1 MTLLLAVLL
10 GANLP
15 LCAQEEQEAIEDTV
29 DVASSHRLLIINSYN
44 EQAAWPQHVMSEVI
58 KHVSMN
64 NDIFVSISNMHDT
77 GMANDSVY
85 NLVADN
91 IFKRYHKNHPRYVV
105 LIGNLAF
112 TLRDRIKEH
121 WGDIPMIVLSGE
133 DTVAPTPYYYTAFY
147 NDLDADELTPIKDLR
162 PDYNFTFIHSPAYV
176 EETLDLMVRMMPQ
189 MKTLL
194 FASDQQY
201 LNQAADRTIRT
212 YLEQNHPDIQY
223 RHLTASEK
231 NELTLRADLLK
242 NDSTTGILF
251 STWSYERTSTYGTPI
266 TSGGDFR
273 LRLVTYSHRPVFALR
288 GEYVNNYNFD
298 GAYVYDAEEAD
309 DDLRDALTQI
319 IHGTPAR
326 DIPFYYVRHAY
337 PLINYKQAVNDGLKL
352 SECPRITEYI
362 NRPPTFWQ
370 TYQWH
375 ILAAI
380 ALLLG
385 VFAAITIYIISQRRR
400 IAALHRYDYILRN
413 MPVVYTQGRV
423 ESDHK
428 GHVTGIHFHDGNL
441 TFEKNFS
448 TRQEDTSKPYFQ
460 IDGLPEMV
468 ETLMKQNGR
477 ESLSF
482 TQHFAGVQKT
492 YSFLV
497 CQTYEPNLIDVFA
510 VDVTGQV
517 KAEAELRDV
526 NKTLEMT
533 LSAARIIPWHW
544 DLESGIITCEAPR
557 ILFHRMERLRRKPIR
572 NLNTPKNYTIAQK
585 DYFERVHPDDRPN
598 VKFFYESLRDG
609 NMTHC
614 KTEFRVVNHIEG
626 RRCVDWIEVNAITEQ
641 VGDDQK
647 PKALM
652 GSLLIITTRKQQEQ
666 ALIMAREKAR
676 ESDRLK
682 SAFLANM
689 SHEIRTPLNAIVGF
703 SNLLGNTD
711 DADEKKQFVSIIE
724 NNNQLLLQL
733 ISDILDLS
741 KIEANTLEFSY
752 HRTDINEL
760 VNNMKKVVSQRV
772 RPDVVL
778 NVVEGMRRCIVNGDQ
793 NRLSQILI
801 NLLTNACKFTSKG
814 SITLGYELRG
824 QELYFYVR
832 DTGIGIAPDKIDQIF
847 TRFVKLNHFAQGSG
861 LGLAI
866 TQSLVEKMGGH
877 VGAQSD
883 GEGKG
888 STFWFTIPYLPMP
901 EEEAN
906 QQQAIQQAK
915 QVISHQMFTILI
927 AEDNESNFLLFKSI
941 LGKEYQLIH
950 AWDGREA
957 VEYYKKYQPN
967 LILMDINMPN
977 MNGYE
982 ATREIRKL
990 SATVP
995 IIAVTA
1001 YAYSSEKEQILNS
1014 GFNSYIA
1021 KPLNASELNGQIL
1034 NMINKS
1040 FILM

>member
-1 MTLLLAVLL
+1 MTSL
-10 GANLP
+10 
-15 LCAQEEQEAIEDTV
+15 Q
-29 DVASSHRLLIINSYN
+29 S
-44 EQAAWPQHVMSEVI
+44 
-58 KHVSMN
+58 
-64 NDIFVSISNMHDT
+64 
-77 GMANDSVY
+77 
-85 NLVADN
+85 
-91 IFKRYHKNHPRYVV
+91 
-105 LIGNLAF
+105 
-112 TLRDRIKEH
+112 LRK
-121 WGDIPMIVLSGE
+121 
-133 DTVAPTPYYYTAFY
+133 
-147 NDLDADELTPIKDLR
+147 
-162 PDYNFTFIHSPAYV
+162 DYNFTYINAPAYP
-176 EETLDLMVRMMPQ
+176 EETLDLMFRLQPNLH
-189 MKTLL
+189 TLI

-201 LNQAADRTIRT
+201 LNQAADHKIRE
-212 YLEQNHPDIQY
+212 YLHRNHPDVTY
-223 RHLTASEK
+223 KRLVASEE
-231 NELTLRADLLK
+231 NERTLREGLLSE
-242 NDSTTGILF
+242 DRTTGILM
-251 STWSYERTSTYGTPI
+251 STWSYERTSTYGSSV

-273 LRLVTYSHRPVFALR
+273 LRLLTYSKCPVFALR
-288 GEYVNNYNFD
+288 GEYVENYDFD
-298 GAYVYDAEEAD
+298 GAYVYDTAEN
-309 DDLRDALTQI
+309 DARLMDVIDQVLD
-319 IHGTPAR
+319 GVSPR
-326 DIPFYYVRHAY
+326 DIPFQYVTHSY
-337 PLINYKQAVNDGLKL
+337 PVINYPQAMADGLRL
-352 SECPRITEYI
+352 SECPRITQFI
-362 NRPPTFWQ
+362 NRPPTFWD
-370 TYQWH
+370 TYKWH
-375 ILAAI
+375 IIAA
-380 ALLLG
+380 LCLVLG
-385 VFAAITIYIISQRRR
+385 ILTAAVTFMVSQRRR
-400 IAALHRYDYILRN
+400 IRALHRYDYILQN
-413 MPVVYTQGRV
+413 MPVVYVQGEV
-423 ESDHK
+423 QTDAK
-428 GHVTGIHFHDGNL
+428 GLVTGIRYRNGNK
-441 TFEKNFS
+441 TFETNFS
-448 TRQEDTSKPYFQ
+448 LTPAEGEERPVFLLAGIE
-460 IDGLPEMV
+460 EMV
-468 ETLMKQNGR
+468 TRLMKQNGND
-477 ESLSF
+477 SISF
-482 TQHFAGVQKT
+482 TQHFADVKKT
-492 YSFLV
+492 YSFLI
-497 CQTYEPNLIDVFA
+497 CQTYQPNLIDVFA
-510 VDVTGQV
+510 IDVTGQV
-517 KAEAELRDV
+517 KAETELRDV

-544 DLESGIITCEAPR
+544 DLEKEVITCEAPR

-572 NLNTPKNYTIAQK
+572 NANAPKNYTIAQK
-585 DYFERVHPDDRPN
+585 DYFERVHPDDRAN
-598 VKFFYESLRDG
+598 VKFFYENLRDG

-641 VGDDQK
+641 VGDDLK

-711 DADEKKQFVSIIE
+711 DADEKKQFVNIIE

-741 KIEANTLEFSY
+741 KIEANTLEFNY

-760 VNNMKKVVSQRV
+760 INNMKKVVSQRV

-778 NVVEGMRRCIVNGDQ
+778 NVVEGMRRCIVTADQ
-793 NRLSQILI
+793 NRLSQVLI

-824 QELYFYVR
+824 EELYFYVR
-832 DTGIGIAPDKIDQIF
+832 DTGIGISPEKIEKVF

-866 TQSLVEKMGGH
+866 SQSLIEKMGGH
-877 VGAQSD
+877 IGAQSD

-888 STFWFTIPYLPMP
+888 STFWFTIPYQPL
-901 EEEAN
+901 EETEESHEK
-906 QQQAIQQAK
+906 AIEHAK
-915 QVISHQMFTILI
+915 QVVSHQMFTILI
-927 AEDNESNFLLFKSI
+927 AEDNESNYLLFKSI

-950 AWDGREA
+950 AWDGVEA
-957 VEYYKKYQPN
+957 VECYKKFQPN

>member
-1 MTLLLAVLL
+1 
-10 GANLP
+10 
-15 LCAQEEQEAIEDTV
+15 
-29 DVASSHRLLIINSYN
+29 
-44 EQAAWPQHVMSEVI
+44 
-58 KHVSMN
+58 
-64 NDIFVSISNMHDT
+64 
-77 GMANDSVY
+77 
-85 NLVADN
+85 
-91 IFKRYHKNHPRYVV
+91 
-105 LIGNLAF
+105 
-112 TLRDRIKEH
+112 
-121 WGDIPMIVLSGE
+121 
-133 DTVAPTPYYYTAFY
+133 
-147 NDLDADELTPIKDLR
+147 
-162 PDYNFTFIHSPAYV
+162 
-176 EETLDLMVRMMPQ
+176 
-189 MKTLL
+189 
-194 FASDQQY
+194 
-201 LNQAADRTIRT
+201 
-212 YLEQNHPDIQY
+212 
-223 RHLTASEK
+223 
-231 NELTLRADLLK
+231 
-242 NDSTTGILF
+242 
-251 STWSYERTSTYGTPI
+251 
-266 TSGGDFR
+266 
-273 LRLVTYSHRPVFALR
+273 
-288 GEYVNNYNFD
+288 
-298 GAYVYDAEEAD
+298 
-309 DDLRDALTQI
+309 
-319 IHGTPAR
+319 
-326 DIPFYYVRHAY
+326 
-337 PLINYKQAVNDGLKL
+337 
-352 SECPRITEYI
+352 
-362 NRPPTFWQ
+362 
-370 TYQWH
+370 
-375 ILAAI
+375 
-380 ALLLG
+380 
-385 VFAAITIYIISQRRR
+385 
-400 IAALHRYDYILRN
+400 
-413 MPVVYTQGRV
+413 
-423 ESDHK
+423 
-428 GHVTGIHFHDGNL
+428 
-441 TFEKNFS
+441 
-448 TRQEDTSKPYFQ
+448 
-460 IDGLPEMV
+460 
-468 ETLMKQNGR
+468 
-477 ESLSF
+477 
-482 TQHFAGVQKT
+482 
-492 YSFLV
+492 
-497 CQTYEPNLIDVFA
+497 
-510 VDVTGQV
+510 
-517 KAEAELRDV
+517 
-526 NKTLEMT
+526 MT

-544 DLESGIITCEAPR
+544 DLEKEVITCEAPR

-572 NLNTPKNYTIAQK
+572 NANAPKNYTIAQK
-585 DYFERVHPDDRPN
+585 DYFERVHPDDRAN

-641 VGDDQK
+641 VGDDLK

-711 DADEKKQFVSIIE
+711 DADEKKQFVNIIE

-741 KIEANTLEFSY
+741 KIEANTLEFNY

-760 VNNMKKVVSQRV
+760 INNMKKVVSQRV

-778 NVVEGMRRCIVNGDQ
+778 NVVEGMRRCIVTADQ
-793 NRLSQILI
+793 NRLSQVLI

-824 QELYFYVR
+824 EELYFYVR
-832 DTGIGIAPDKIDQIF
+832 DTGIGISPEKIEKVF

-866 TQSLVEKMGGH
+866 SQSLIEKMGGH
-877 VGAQSD
+877 IGAQSD

-888 STFWFTIPYLPMP
+888 STFWFTIPYQPL
-901 EEEAN
+901 EETEESHEK
-906 QQQAIQQAK
+906 AIEHAK
-915 QVISHQMFTILI
+915 QVVSHQMFTILI
-927 AEDNESNFLLFKSI
+927 AEDNESNYLLFKSI

-950 AWDGREA
+950 AWDGVEA
-957 VEYYKKYQPN
+957 VECYKKFQPN

>member
-1 MTLLLAVLL
+1 LALTL
-10 GANLP
+10 GSGT
-15 LCAQEEQEAIEDTV
+15 LCAQEEAVEDTV
-29 DVASSHRLLIINSYN
+29 DIASNQRLLIINSYN
-44 EQAAWPQHVMSEVI
+44 EQAAWPQHVMSEII
-58 KHVSMN
+58 KQASMN
-64 NDIFVSISNMHDT
+64 NNIFVSISNMHDT
-77 GMANDSVY
+77 SMANDSVY
-85 NLVADN
+85 NVVADH
-91 IFKRYHKNHPRYVV
+91 IFQRYHKNHPRYVV
-105 LIGNLAF
+105 CIGNLAF
-112 TLRDRIKEH
+112 TLRDRIREH
-121 WGDIPMIVLSGE
+121 WGDVPILVLSGE
-133 DTVAPTPYYYTAFY
+133 DTVAPQPYYYTAYY
-147 NDLDADELTPIKDLR
+147 NDLDADELTPLQNLQG
-162 PDYNFTFIHSPAYV
+162 DYNFTFIHCPPYV
-176 EETLDLMVRMMPQ
+176 EETVDMMVRMQPK
-189 MKTLL
+189 MKTFL

-201 LNQAADRTIRT
+201 LNQNADRTIRN
-212 YLEQNHPDIQY
+212 YLEQNHPEIKY
-223 RHLTASEK
+223 RHLIASEK
-231 NELTLRADLLK
+231 NELALRADLLK
-242 NDSTTGILF
+242 DDDTTGILF
-251 STWSYERTSTYGTPI
+251 STWSYERISTYGSPI

-273 LRLVTYSHRPVFALR
+273 LRLVTFSHRPVFALR
-288 GEYVNNYNFD
+288 GEYVESYNFD
-298 GAYVYDAEEAD
+298 GAYVYDAAEND
-309 DDLRDALTQI
+309 DALTDALTRI
-319 IHGTPAR
+319 LSGTPAR
-326 DIPFYYVRHAY
+326 DIPFYYVQHAY
-337 PLINYKQAVNDGLKL
+337 PFINYEQALQDGLRL
-352 SECPRITEYI
+352 GECPRVTKFI
-362 NRPPTFWQ
+362 NRPPTFWESYKWQ
-370 TYQWH
+370 V
-375 ILAAI
+375 LAAI

-385 VFAAITIYIISQRRR
+385 LTAAVTIYIISQRRR
-400 IAALHRYDYILRN
+400 INALHRYDYILRN
-413 MPVVYTQGRV
+413 MPVVYTQGHV
-423 ESDHK
+423 LTDHK
-428 GHVTGIHFHDGNL
+428 GCVTDIRFHEGNKI
-441 TFEKNFS
+441 FEANFS
-448 TRQEDTSKPYFQ
+448 TSRDDTSKPYFQ
-460 IDGLPEMV
+460 IDGLRQMV
-468 ETLMKQNGR
+468 ETLMKQNGN
-477 ESLSF
+477 ESISF
-482 TQHFAGVQKT
+482 TQHFADVKKT

-497 CQTYEPNLIDVFA
+497 CQTYEPQLIDVFA
-510 VDVTGQV
+510 IDVTGQV
-517 KAEAELRDV
+517 KAETELREV

-544 DLESGIITCEAPR
+544 DLESGTITCEAPR

-572 NLNTPKNYTIAQK
+572 NMDAPKNYTIGQK
-585 DYFERVHPDDRPN
+585 EYFERVHPDDRAN
-598 VKFFYESLRDG
+598 VMFFYESLRDG

-641 VGDDQK
+641 VGDDLK

-711 DADEKKQFVSIIE
+711 DADEKKQFVNIIE

-760 VNNMKKVVSQRV
+760 VQNMKKVVSQRV

-778 NVVEGMRRCIVNGDQ
+778 NVVEGMKRCIVNGDQ

-801 NLLTNACKFTSKG
+801 NLLTNACKFTSRG

-832 DTGIGIAPDKIDQIF
+832 DTGIGIAPDKLDKIF

-866 TQSLVEKMGGH
+866 TQSLVEKMGGQ
-877 VGAQSD
+877 VGATSD

-888 STFWFTIPYLPMP
+888 STFWFTIPYLPM
-901 EEEAN
+901 EEAEEQN
-906 QQQAIQQAK
+906 PEKAIQQAK

-927 AEDNESNFLLFKSI
+927 AEDNESNYLLFKSI

-950 AWDGREA
+950 AWDGVEA

-1034 NMINKS
+1034 SMINKS

>member
-1 MTLLLAVLL
+1 MTSL
-10 GANLP
+10 
-15 LCAQEEQEAIEDTV
+15 Q
-29 DVASSHRLLIINSYN
+29 S
-44 EQAAWPQHVMSEVI
+44 
-58 KHVSMN
+58 
-64 NDIFVSISNMHDT
+64 
-77 GMANDSVY
+77 
-85 NLVADN
+85 
-91 IFKRYHKNHPRYVV
+91 
-105 LIGNLAF
+105 
-112 TLRDRIKEH
+112 LRK
-121 WGDIPMIVLSGE
+121 
-133 DTVAPTPYYYTAFY
+133 
-147 NDLDADELTPIKDLR
+147 
-162 PDYNFTFIHSPAYV
+162 DYNFTYINAPAYP
-176 EETLDLMVRMMPQ
+176 EETLDLMFRLQPNLH
-189 MKTLL
+189 TLI

-201 LNQAADRTIRT
+201 LNQAADHKIRE
-212 YLEQNHPDIQY
+212 YLHRNHPDVTY
-223 RHLTASEK
+223 KRLVASEE
-231 NELTLRADLLK
+231 NERTLREGLLSE
-242 NDSTTGILF
+242 DRTTGILM
-251 STWSYERTSTYGTPI
+251 STWSYERTSTYGSSV

-273 LRLVTYSHRPVFALR
+273 LRLLTYSKCPVFALR
-288 GEYVNNYNFD
+288 GEYVENYDFD
-298 GAYVYDAEEAD
+298 GAYVYDTAEN
-309 DDLRDALTQI
+309 DARLMDVIDQVLD
-319 IHGTPAR
+319 GVSPR
-326 DIPFYYVRHAY
+326 DIPFQYVTHSY
-337 PLINYKQAVNDGLKL
+337 PVINYPQAMADGLRL
-352 SECPRITEYI
+352 SECPRITQFI
-362 NRPPTFWQ
+362 NRPPTFWD
-370 TYQWH
+370 TYKWH
-375 ILAAI
+375 IIAA
-380 ALLLG
+380 LCLVLG
-385 VFAAITIYIISQRRR
+385 ILTAAVTFIVSQRRR
-400 IAALHRYDYILRN
+400 IRALHRYDYILQN
-413 MPVVYTQGRV
+413 MPVVYVQGEV
-423 ESDHK
+423 QTDAK
-428 GHVTGIHFHDGNL
+428 GLVTGIRYRNGNK
-441 TFEKNFS
+441 TFETNFS
-448 TRQEDTSKPYFQ
+448 LTPAEGEERPVFLLAGIE
-460 IDGLPEMV
+460 EMV
-468 ETLMKQNGR
+468 TRLMKQNGND
-477 ESLSF
+477 SISF
-482 TQHFAGVQKT
+482 TQHFADVKKT
-492 YSFLV
+492 YSFLI
-497 CQTYEPNLIDVFA
+497 CQTYQPNLIDVFA
-510 VDVTGQV
+510 IDVTGQV
-517 KAEAELRDV
+517 KAETELRDV

-544 DLESGIITCEAPR
+544 DLEKEVITCEAPR

-572 NLNTPKNYTIAQK
+572 NANAPKNYTIAQK
-585 DYFERVHPDDRPN
+585 DYFERVHPDDRAN

-641 VGDDQK
+641 VGDDLK

-711 DADEKKQFVSIIE
+711 DADEKKQFVNIIE

-741 KIEANTLEFSY
+741 KIEANTLEFNY

-760 VNNMKKVVSQRV
+760 INNMKKVVSQRV

-778 NVVEGMRRCIVNGDQ
+778 NVVEGMRRCIVTADQ
-793 NRLSQILI
+793 NRLSQVLI

-824 QELYFYVR
+824 EELYFYVR
-832 DTGIGIAPDKIDQIF
+832 DTGIGISPEKIEKVF

-866 TQSLVEKMGGH
+866 SQSLIEKMGGH
-877 VGAQSD
+877 IGAQSD

-888 STFWFTIPYLPMP
+888 STFWFTIPYQPL
-901 EEEAN
+901 EETEESHEK
-906 QQQAIQQAK
+906 AIEHAK
-915 QVISHQMFTILI
+915 QVVSHQMFTILI
-927 AEDNESNFLLFKSI
+927 AEDNESNYLLFKSI

-950 AWDGREA
+950 AWDGVEA
-957 VEYYKKYQPN
+957 VECYKKFQPN

>member
-1 MTLLLAVLL
+1 M
-10 GANLP
+10 P
-15 LCAQEEQEAIEDTV
+15 LYAADT
-29 DVASSHRLLIINSYN
+29 ASTVPNKRLVIINSYN
-44 EQAAWPQHVMSEVI
+44 EQAPWSQHVMSEVI
-58 KHVSMN
+58 KHVLSAS
-64 NDIFVSISNMHDT
+64 DKVYVSISNMHDVA
-77 GMANDSVY
+77 MANDSVY
-85 NLVADN
+85 QVVADN
-91 IFKRYHKNHPRYVV
+91 IFARYTDQKPEYAV

-112 TLRDRIKEH
+112 TLRDRIKQE
-121 WGDIPMIVLSGE
+121 WGDIPLVLLSGE
-133 DTVAPTPYYYTAFY
+133 DHVAPTRYYFSGQF
-147 NDLDADELTPIKDLR
+147 NDLDDDEMTSLQSLR
-162 PDYNFTFIHSPAYV
+162 KDYNFTYINAPAYP
-176 EETLDLMVRMMPQ
+176 EETLDLMFRLQPNLH
-189 MKTLL
+189 TLI

-201 LNQAADRTIRT
+201 LNQAADHKIRE
-212 YLEQNHPDIQY
+212 YLHRNHPDVTY
-223 RHLTASEK
+223 KRLVASEE
-231 NELTLRADLLK
+231 NERTLREGLLSE
-242 NDSTTGILF
+242 DRTTGILM
-251 STWSYERTSTYGTPI
+251 STWSYERTSTYGSSV

-273 LRLVTYSHRPVFALR
+273 LRLLTYSKCPVFALR
-288 GEYVNNYNFD
+288 GEYVENYDFD
-298 GAYVYDAEEAD
+298 GAYVYDTAEN
-309 DDLRDALTQI
+309 DARLMDVIDQVLD
-319 IHGTPAR
+319 GVSPR
-326 DIPFYYVRHAY
+326 DIPFQYVTHSY
-337 PLINYKQAVNDGLKL
+337 PVINYPQAMADGLRL
-352 SECPRITEYI
+352 SECPRITQFI
-362 NRPPTFWQ
+362 NRPPTFWD
-370 TYQWH
+370 TYKWH
-375 ILAAI
+375 IIAA
-380 ALLLG
+380 LCLVLG
-385 VFAAITIYIISQRRR
+385 ILTAAVTFMVSQRRR
-400 IAALHRYDYILRN
+400 IRALHRYDYILQN
-413 MPVVYTQGRV
+413 MPVVYVQGEV
-423 ESDHK
+423 QTDAK
-428 GHVTGIHFHDGNL
+428 GLVTGIRYRNGNK
-441 TFEKNFS
+441 TFETNFS
-448 TRQEDTSKPYFQ
+448 LTPAEGEERPVFLLAGIE
-460 IDGLPEMV
+460 EMV
-468 ETLMKQNGR
+468 TRLMKQNGND
-477 ESLSF
+477 SISF
-482 TQHFAGVQKT
+482 TQHFADVKKT
-492 YSFLV
+492 YSFLI
-497 CQTYEPNLIDVFA
+497 CQTYQPNLIDVFA
-510 VDVTGQV
+510 IDVTGQV
-517 KAEAELRDV
+517 KAETELRDV

-544 DLESGIITCEAPR
+544 DLEKEVITCEAPR

-572 NLNTPKNYTIAQK
+572 NANAPKNYTIAQK
-585 DYFERVHPDDRPN
+585 DYFERVHPDDRAN

-641 VGDDQK
+641 VGDDLK

-711 DADEKKQFVSIIE
+711 DADEKKQFVNIIE

-741 KIEANTLEFSY
+741 KIEANTLEFNY

-760 VNNMKKVVSQRV
+760 INNMKKVVSQRV

-778 NVVEGMRRCIVNGDQ
+778 NVVEGMRRCIVTADQ
-793 NRLSQILI
+793 NRLSQVLI

-824 QELYFYVR
+824 EELYFYVR
-832 DTGIGIAPDKIDQIF
+832 DTGIGISPEKIEKVF

-866 TQSLVEKMGGH
+866 SQSLIEKMGGH
-877 VGAQSD
+877 IGAQSD

-888 STFWFTIPYLPMP
+888 STFWFTIPYQPL
-901 EEEAN
+901 EETEESHEK
-906 QQQAIQQAK
+906 AIEHAK
-915 QVISHQMFTILI
+915 QVVSHQMFTILI
-927 AEDNESNFLLFKSI
+927 AEDNESNYLLFKSI

-950 AWDGREA
+950 AWDGVEA
-957 VEYYKKYQPN
+957 VECYKKFQPN

>member
-1 MTLLLAVLL
+1 M
-10 GANLP
+10 P
-15 LCAQEEQEAIEDTV
+15 LYAADT
-29 DVASSHRLLIINSYN
+29 ASTVPNKRLVIINSYN
-44 EQAAWPQHVMSEVI
+44 EQAPWSQHVMSEVI
-58 KHVSMN
+58 KHVLSAS
-64 NDIFVSISNMHDT
+64 DKVYVSISNMHDVA
-77 GMANDSVY
+77 MANDSVY
-85 NLVADN
+85 QVVADN
-91 IFKRYHKNHPRYVV
+91 IFARYTDQKPEYAV

-112 TLRDRIKEH
+112 TLRDRIKQE
-121 WGDIPMIVLSGE
+121 WGDIPLVLLSGE
-133 DTVAPTPYYYTAFY
+133 DHVAPTRYYFSGQF
-147 NDLDADELTPIKDLR
+147 NDLDDDEMTSLQSLR
-162 PDYNFTFIHSPAYV
+162 KDYNFTYINAPAYP
-176 EETLDLMVRMMPQ
+176 EETLDLMFRLQPNLH
-189 MKTLL
+189 TLI

-201 LNQAADRTIRT
+201 LNQAADHKIRE
-212 YLEQNHPDIQY
+212 YLHRNHPDVTY
-223 RHLTASEK
+223 KRLVASEE
-231 NELTLRADLLK
+231 NERTLREGLLSE
-242 NDSTTGILF
+242 DRTTGILM
-251 STWSYERTSTYGTPI
+251 STWSYERTSTYGSSV

-273 LRLVTYSHRPVFALR
+273 LRLLTYSKCPVFALR
-288 GEYVNNYNFD
+288 GEYVENYDFD
-298 GAYVYDAEEAD
+298 GAYVYDTAEN
-309 DDLRDALTQI
+309 DARLMDVIDQVLD
-319 IHGTPAR
+319 GVSPR
-326 DIPFYYVRHAY
+326 DIPFQYVTHSY
-337 PLINYKQAVNDGLKL
+337 PVINYPQAMADGLRL
-352 SECPRITEYI
+352 SECPRITQFI
-362 NRPPTFWQ
+362 NRPPTFWD
-370 TYQWH
+370 TYKWH
-375 ILAAI
+375 IIAA
-380 ALLLG
+380 LCLVLG
-385 VFAAITIYIISQRRR
+385 ILTAAVTFMVSQRRR
-400 IAALHRYDYILRN
+400 IRALHRYDYILQN
-413 MPVVYTQGRV
+413 MPVVYVQGEV
-423 ESDHK
+423 QTDAK
-428 GHVTGIHFHDGNL
+428 GLVTGIRYRNGNK
-441 TFEKNFS
+441 TFETNFS
-448 TRQEDTSKPYFQ
+448 LTPAEGEERPVFLLAGIE
-460 IDGLPEMV
+460 EMV
-468 ETLMKQNGR
+468 TRLMKQNGND
-477 ESLSF
+477 SISF
-482 TQHFAGVQKT
+482 TQHFADVKKT
-492 YSFLV
+492 YSFLI
-497 CQTYEPNLIDVFA
+497 CQTYQPNLIDVFA
-510 VDVTGQV
+510 IDVTGQV
-517 KAEAELRDV
+517 KAETELRDV

-544 DLESGIITCEAPR
+544 DLEKEVITCEAPR

-572 NLNTPKNYTIAQK
+572 NANAPKNYTIAQK
-585 DYFERVHPDDRPN
+585 DYFERVHPDDRAN
-598 VKFFYESLRDG
+598 VKFFYENLRDG

-641 VGDDQK
+641 VGDDLK

-711 DADEKKQFVSIIE
+711 DADEKKQFVNIIE

-741 KIEANTLEFSY
+741 KIEANTLEFNY

-760 VNNMKKVVSQRV
+760 INNMKKVVSQRV

-778 NVVEGMRRCIVNGDQ
+778 NVVEGMRRCIVTADQ
-793 NRLSQILI
+793 NRLSQVLI

-824 QELYFYVR
+824 EELYFYVR
-832 DTGIGIAPDKIDQIF
+832 DTGIGISPEKIEKVF

-866 TQSLVEKMGGH
+866 SQSLIEKMGGH
-877 VGAQSD
+877 IGAQSD

-888 STFWFTIPYLPMP
+888 STFWFTIPYQPL
-901 EEEAN
+901 EETEESHEK
-906 QQQAIQQAK
+906 AIEHAK
-915 QVISHQMFTILI
+915 QVVSHQMFTILI
-927 AEDNESNFLLFKSI
+927 AEDNESNYLLFKSI

-950 AWDGREA
+950 AWDGVEA
-957 VEYYKKYQPN
+957 VECYKKFQPN

>member
-1 MTLLLAVLL
+1 
-10 GANLP
+10 
-15 LCAQEEQEAIEDTV
+15 V
-29 DVASSHRLLIINSYN
+29 DVSSSQRLLIINSYN
-44 EQAAWPQHVMSEVI
+44 EQSAWSQHVMSEVI
-58 KHVSMN
+58 KQVSMEN
-64 NDIFVSISNMHDT
+64 NIFVSTCNMHDT
-77 GMANDSVY
+77 GMANDTVY
-85 NLVADN
+85 NMVADN
-91 IFKRYHKNHPRYVV
+91 IFKRYHSKHPQYVV
-105 LIGNLAF
+105 FIGNLAF

-133 DTVAPTPYYYTAFY
+133 DSVAPTRYYYTAYY
-147 NDLDADELTPIKDLR
+147 NDLDADELTPMKDLR
-162 PDYNFTFIHSPAYV
+162 KDYNFTFIHAPAYT
-176 EETLDLMVRMMPQ
+176 EETIDLMLRLQPQ
-189 MKTLL
+189 MKSLI

-201 LNQAADRTIRT
+201 LNQAADRTIRE
-212 YLEQNHPDIQY
+212 YLAQNHPNIQY
-223 RHLTASEK
+223 RHLVASEK
-231 NELTLRADLLK
+231 NELILRADLLK

-251 STWSYERTSTYGTPI
+251 STWSYERTNIYGTKI

-273 LRLVTYSHRPVFALR
+273 LRLVTYSRRPVFSLR
-288 GEYVNNYNFD
+288 GEYVHDYNFD
-298 GAYVYDAEEAD
+298 GAYVFDAEENMAH
-309 DDLRDALTQI
+309 LHNALTQI
-319 IHGTPAR
+319 IEGTPAR
-326 DIPFYYVRHAY
+326 DIPFQYVKTSY
-337 PLINYKQAVNDGLKL
+337 PLINYPQAMQDGLKL
-352 SECPRITEYI
+352 SECPRVTHYI
-362 NRPPTFWQ
+362 NRPPSFWE
-370 TYQWH
+370 TYKWH
-375 ILAAI
+375 VI
-380 ALLLG
+380 AGLILLL
-385 VFAAITIYIISQRRR
+385 AIIAIIAIYIISQRRR
-400 IAALHRYDYILRN
+400 INALHRYDYILRN
-413 MPVVYTQGRV
+413 MPVVYVQGHV
-423 ESDHK
+423 TTDHK
-428 GHVTGIHFHDGNL
+428 GCVQDIHFHGGNM
-441 TFEKNFS
+441 TFESNFS
-448 TRQEDTSKPYFQ
+448 IDRNDTSKPYFQ
-460 IDGLPEMV
+460 IDGLREMV

-477 ESLSF
+477 DSISF
-482 TQHFAGVQKT
+482 TQHFADVKKT

-497 CQTYEPNLIDVFA
+497 CQTYEPQLIDLFA
-510 VDVTGQV
+510 IDVTGQV
-517 KAEAELRDV
+517 NAETELRDV

-544 DLESGIITCEAPR
+544 DLETGTITCEAPR

-585 DYFERVHPDDRPN
+585 DYFERVHPDDRAN
-598 VKFFYESLRDG
+598 VMFFYESLRDG

-641 VGDDQK
+641 VGDDHR

-772 RPDVVL
+772 RPDVLL
-778 NVVEGMRRCIVNGDQ
+778 NVVPGMTRCIVSGDQ

-832 DTGIGIAPDKIDQIF
+832 DTGIGISPDKIDKIF

-877 VGAQSD
+877 IGATSD

-888 STFWFTIPYLPMP
+888 STFWFTIPYLPM
-901 EEEAN
+901 EDEDTTKE
-906 QQQAIQQAK
+906 QDIEHAK
-915 QVISHQMFTILI
+915 QVINHQMFTILI
-927 AEDNESNFLLFKSI
+927 AEDNESNYLLFKSI
-941 LGKEYQLIH
+941 LGKDYQLIH
-950 AWDGREA
+950 AWDGVEA

-1034 NMINKS
+1034 SMINKS

>member
-1 MTLLLAVLL
+1 
-10 GANLP
+10 
-15 LCAQEEQEAIEDTV
+15 
-29 DVASSHRLLIINSYN
+29 
-44 EQAAWPQHVMSEVI
+44 
-58 KHVSMN
+58 
-64 NDIFVSISNMHDT
+64 
-77 GMANDSVY
+77 MANDSIYSV
-85 NLVADN
+85 VTHN
-91 IFKRYHKNHPRYVV
+91 IITRYKKNPPRYIVC
-105 LIGNLAF
+105 IGNLAF
-112 TLRDRIKEH
+112 TMRDLIKQE

-133 DTVAPTPYYYTAFY
+133 DTVAPTEYYFTAHY
-147 NDLDADELTPIKDLR
+147 NDLDADELVPMESLR
-162 PDYNFTFIHSPAYV
+162 KEYNFTYINAPAYV
-176 EETLDLMVRMMPQ
+176 EETIDLMMRLQPQ
-189 MKTLL
+189 LKTLI

-201 LNQAADRTIRT
+201 LNQTADRKIAE
-212 YLEQNHPDIQY
+212 YLQQNYPTVEY
-223 RHLTASEK
+223 RHLIASEK

-242 NDSTTGILF
+242 DDQTTGILF
-251 STWSYERTSTYGTPI
+251 STWSYERINSYGTSVS
-266 TSGGDFR
+266 SGGDFR
-273 LRLVTYSHRPVFALR
+273 LRMLTYSKRPVFALR
-288 GEYVNNYNFD
+288 GEYVQDYDFD
-298 GAYVYDAEEAD
+298 GAYVFDAAEND
-309 DDLRDALTQI
+309 GYLYNALDQI
-319 IHGTPAR
+319 INGTPAR
-326 DIPFYYVRHAY
+326 DIPFQYVKTSY
-337 PLINYKQAVNDGLKL
+337 PVINYEQAELDGLRL
-352 SECPRITEYI
+352 SECPRITQFI
-362 NRPPTFWQ
+362 NRPPSFWD
-370 TYQWH
+370 TYKWH
-375 ILAAI
+375 IIAALCLI
-380 ALLLG
+380 LG
-385 VFAAITIYIISQRRR
+385 VIAATIVYIASQRRR
-400 IAALHRYDYILRN
+400 IRELHRYDYILRN
-413 MPVVYTQGRV
+413 MPVVYTQGNI
-423 ESDHK
+423 ETNLK
-428 GHVTGIHFHDGNL
+428 GCVKDIHFHSGNL
-441 TFEKNFS
+441 KFESSFTLDEK
-448 TRQEDTSKPYFQ
+448 DTSKPYFR
-460 IDGLPEMV
+460 IDGLNEMV
-468 ETLMKQNGR
+468 ETLLKQNGN
-477 ESLSF
+477 ESISF
-482 TQHFAGVQKT
+482 TQHFADVKKT
-492 YSFLV
+492 YSFLI
-497 CQTYEPNLIDVFA
+497 CRTYQPELIDLFA
-510 VDVTGQV
+510 IDVTGQV
-517 KAEAELRDV
+517 KAETELRDV

-544 DLESGIITCEAPR
+544 DLEKEVITCEAPR

-572 NLNTPKNYTIAQK
+572 NANAPKNYTIAQK
-585 DYFERVHPDDRPN
+585 DYFERVHPDDRAN

-641 VGDDQK
+641 MGDDQK

-666 ALIMAREKAR
+666 ALISAREKAR

-711 DADEKKQFVSIIE
+711 DADEKKQFVNIIE

-772 RPDVVL
+772 RPDVIL
-778 NVVEGMRRCIVNGDQ
+778 NVVEGMKRCIVSADQ

-824 QELYFYVR
+824 EELYFYVR
-832 DTGIGIAPDKIDQIF
+832 DTGIGIHPDKLEKIF

-877 VGAQSD
+877 IGALSD

-888 STFWFTIPYLPMP
+888 STFWFTLPYLPM
-901 EEEAN
+901 EESEEN
-906 QQQAIQQAK
+906 KQEGIEHAK
-915 QVISHQMFTILI
+915 QVVSHQMFTILI
-927 AEDNESNFLLFKSI
+927 AEDNESNYLLFKSI

-950 AWDGREA
+950 AWDGVEA

-982 ATREIRKL
+982 ATREIRKI

-1034 NMINKS
+1034 SMINKS

>member
-1 MTLLLAVLL
+1 MTLHA
-10 GANLP
+10 A
-15 LCAQEEQEAIEDTV
+15 DT
-29 DVASSHRLLIINSYN
+29 ASNVPDTKRLVIINSYN
-44 EQAAWPQHVMSEVI
+44 EQAPWSQHVMSEVI
-58 KHVSMN
+58 KHVLSAS
-64 NDIFVSISNMHDT
+64 DKVFVSISNMHDVA
-77 GMANDSVY
+77 MANDSVY
-85 NLVADN
+85 QLVADN
-91 IFKRYHKNHPRYVV
+91 LFARYANQKPKYAV

-112 TLRDRIKEH
+112 TLRDRIKRE
-121 WGDIPMIVLSGE
+121 WGDIPMVLLSGE
-133 DTVAPTPYYYTAFY
+133 DHVAPTRYYYTGYY
-147 NDLDADELTPIKDLR
+147 NDLTDEQMTSLQSLR
-162 PDYNFTFIHSPAYV
+162 QEYNFTYINAPAYP
-176 EETLDLMVRMMPQ
+176 EETLDLMFRLQPGL
-189 MKTLL
+189 KTLI

-201 LNQAADRTIRT
+201 LNQSADRKISD
-212 YLEQNHPDIQY
+212 YLQRNHPNVKYQ
-223 RHLTASEK
+223 HLIASED
-231 NELTLRADLLK
+231 NERALREGLLT
-242 NDSTTGILF
+242 NDRTTGILM
-251 STWSYERTSTYGTPI
+251 STWSYERTSTHGASI

-273 LRLVTYSHRPVFALR
+273 LRLLTYSKCPVFALR
-288 GEYVNNYNFD
+288 GEYVENYDFD
-298 GAYVYDAEEAD
+298 GAYVYDTAEN
-309 DDLRDALTQI
+309 DARLMSAVDQI
-319 IHGTPAR
+319 LAGTPAR
-326 DIPFYYVRHAY
+326 DIPFQYVDSSY
-337 PLINYKQAVNDGLKL
+337 PVINYPQAVTDGLRI
-352 SECPRITEYI
+352 SECPRITRFI
-362 NRPPTFWQ
+362 NRPPTFLD
-370 TYQWH
+370 TYKWH
-375 ILAAI
+375 IIAAI
-380 ALLLG
+380 CLVLG
-385 VFAAITIYIISQRRR
+385 ILTAAITYIVSQRRR
-400 IAALHRYDYILRN
+400 IRALHRYDYILQN
-413 MPVVYTQGRV
+413 MPVMYVQGRV
-423 ESDHK
+423 TADAQ
-428 GHVTGIHFHDGNL
+428 GNVKDIRYRNGNKKFD
-441 TFEKNFS
+441 TNFS
-448 TRQEDTSKPYFQ
+448 YEAPGSDERPYFH
-460 IDGLPEMV
+460 IERIEEMV
-468 ETLMKQNGR
+468 GNLMKQQGN
-477 ESLSF
+477 ESISF
-482 TQHFAGVQKT
+482 TQHFTNVKRT
-492 YSFLV
+492 FSFLI
-497 CQTYEPNLIDVFA
+497 CRTYEADLIDIFA
-510 VDVTGQV
+510 VDVTGQM

-544 DLESGIITCEAPR
+544 DLEKQLITCEAPR

-572 NLNTPKNYTIAQK
+572 NANAPKNYTIAQK
-585 DYFERVHPDDRPN
+585 DYFERVHPDDRAN
-598 VKFFYESLRDG
+598 VMYFFENLRDG
-609 NMTHC
+609 NLTHC

-641 VGDDQK
+641 VGEDHK

-666 ALIMAREKAR
+666 ALIAAREKAR

-711 DADEKKQFVSIIE
+711 DADEKKQFVNIIE

-741 KIEANTLEFSY
+741 KIEANTLEFNY
-752 HRTDINEL
+752 HRTNINEL
-760 VNNMKKVVSQRV
+760 VNNMKKVVGQRV

-778 NVVEGMRRCIVNGDQ
+778 NVVEGMKRCIVSADQ

-814 SITLGYELRG
+814 SITLGYELHG

-832 DTGIGIAPDKIDQIF
+832 DTGIGIAPDKLEKIF

-888 STFWFTIPYLPMP
+888 STFWFTIPYLPMQD
-901 EEEAN
+901 EEDHTT
-906 QQQAIQQAK
+906 AIEHAK
-915 QVISHQMFTILI
+915 QVVNHQMFTILI

-950 AWDGREA
+950 AWDGVEA
-957 VEYYKKYQPN
+957 VECFKKYQPN

-1001 YAYSSEKEQILNS
+1001 YAYSSEKEQILSS

-1021 KPLNASELNGQIL
+1021 KPLNANELNGQIL
-1034 NMINKS
+1034 SMINKS

>member
-1 MTLLLAVLL
+1 
-10 GANLP
+10 
-15 LCAQEEQEAIEDTV
+15 
-29 DVASSHRLLIINSYN
+29 
-44 EQAAWPQHVMSEVI
+44 VI
-58 KHVSMN
+58 KHVLSAS
-64 NDIFVSISNMHDT
+64 DKVYVSISNMHDVA
-77 GMANDSVY
+77 MANDTVY
-85 NLVADN
+85 QTVANN
-91 IFKRYHKNHPRYVV
+91 IFARYADQKPAYAV

-112 TLRDRIKEH
+112 TLRDRIKQE
-121 WGDIPMIVLSGE
+121 WGDIPLVLLSGE
-133 DTVAPTPYYYTAFY
+133 DHVAPTRYYFSGQF
-147 NDLDADELTPIKDLR
+147 NDLDDDEMTSLQSLR
-162 PDYNFTFIHSPAYV
+162 KDYNFTYINAPAYP
-176 EETLDLMVRMMPQ
+176 EETLDLMFRLQPNLH
-189 MKTLL
+189 TLI

-201 LNQAADRTIRT
+201 LNQAADHKIRE
-212 YLEQNHPDIQY
+212 YLHRNHPDVTY
-223 RHLTASEK
+223 KRLVASEE
-231 NELTLRADLLK
+231 NERALREGLLSE
-242 NDSTTGILF
+242 DRTTGILM
-251 STWSYERTSTYGTPI
+251 STWSYERTSTYGSSV

-273 LRLVTYSHRPVFALR
+273 LRLLTYSKCPVFALR
-288 GEYVNNYNFD
+288 GEYVENYDFD
-298 GAYVYDAEEAD
+298 GAYVYDTAEN
-309 DDLRDALTQI
+309 DAHLMSVIDQVLD
-319 IHGTPAR
+319 GVSPR
-326 DIPFYYVRHAY
+326 DIPFQYVTHSY
-337 PLINYKQAVNDGLKL
+337 PVINYPQAVADGLRL
-352 SECPRITEYI
+352 NECPRITQFI
-362 NRPPTFWQ
+362 NRPPTFWD
-370 TYQWH
+370 TYKWH
-375 ILAAI
+375 IMAALCLA
-380 ALLLG
+380 LG
-385 VFAAITIYIISQRRR
+385 ILTAAVTFIVSQRRR
-400 IAALHRYDYILRN
+400 IRALHRYDYILQN
-413 MPVVYTQGRV
+413 MPVVYVQGEV
-423 ESDHK
+423 QTDAK
-428 GHVTGIHFHDGNL
+428 GLVTGIRYQNGNK
-441 TFEKNFS
+441 TFETNFS
-448 TRQEDTSKPYFQ
+448 LTPAEGEERPVFLLAGIE
-460 IDGLPEMV
+460 EMV
-468 ETLMKQNGR
+468 TRLMKQNGND
-477 ESLSF
+477 SISF
-482 TQHFAGVQKT
+482 TQHFADVKKT
-492 YSFLV
+492 YSFLI
-497 CQTYEPNLIDVFA
+497 CQTYQPNLIDVFA
-510 VDVTGQV
+510 IDVTGQV
-517 KAEAELRDV
+517 KAETELRDV

-544 DLESGIITCEAPR
+544 DLEKEVITCEAPR

-572 NLNTPKNYTIAQK
+572 NANAPKNYTIAQK
-585 DYFERVHPDDRPN
+585 DYFERVHPDDRAN

-641 VGDDQK
+641 VGDDLK

-711 DADEKKQFVSIIE
+711 DADEKKQFVNIIE

-741 KIEANTLEFSY
+741 KIEANTLEFNY

-760 VNNMKKVVSQRV
+760 INNMKKVVSQRV

-778 NVVEGMRRCIVNGDQ
+778 NVVEGMRRCIVTADQ
-793 NRLSQILI
+793 NRLSQVLI

-824 QELYFYVR
+824 EELYFYVR
-832 DTGIGIAPDKIDQIF
+832 DTGIGISPEKIEKVF

-866 TQSLVEKMGGH
+866 SQSLIEKMGGH
-877 VGAQSD
+877 IGAQSD

-888 STFWFTIPYLPMP
+888 STFWFTIPYQPL
-901 EEEAN
+901 EETEESHEK
-906 QQQAIQQAK
+906 AIEHAK
-915 QVISHQMFTILI
+915 QVVSHQMFTILI
-927 AEDNESNFLLFKSI
+927 AEDNESNYLLFKSI

-950 AWDGREA
+950 AWDGVEA
-957 VEYYKKYQPN
+957 VECYKKFQPN

>member
-1 MTLLLAVLL
+1 M
-10 GANLP
+10 P
-15 LCAQEEQEAIEDTV
+15 LYAADT
-29 DVASSHRLLIINSYN
+29 ASTVPNKRLVIINSYN
-44 EQAAWPQHVMSEVI
+44 EQAPWSQHVMSEVI
-58 KHVSMN
+58 KHVLSAS
-64 NDIFVSISNMHDT
+64 DKVFVSISNMHDVA
-77 GMANDSVY
+77 MANDTVY
-85 NLVADN
+85 QTVANN
-91 IFKRYHKNHPRYVV
+91 IFARYADQKPAYAV

-112 TLRDRIKEH
+112 TLRDRIKQE
-121 WGDIPMIVLSGE
+121 WGDIPLVLLSGE
-133 DTVAPTPYYYTAFY
+133 DHVAPTRYYFSGQF
-147 NDLDADELTPIKDLR
+147 NDLDDDEMTSLQSLR
-162 PDYNFTFIHSPAYV
+162 KDYNFTYINAPAYP
-176 EETLDLMVRMMPQ
+176 EETLDLMFRLQPNLH
-189 MKTLL
+189 TLI

-201 LNQAADRTIRT
+201 LNQAADHKIREYLHRNHPEVTYKRLVASEENERALREGLLSEDRTI
-212 YLEQNHPDIQY
+212 
-223 RHLTASEK
+223 
-231 NELTLRADLLK
+231 
-242 NDSTTGILF
+242 GILM
-251 STWSYERTSTYGTPI
+251 STWSYERTSTYGSSV

-273 LRLVTYSHRPVFALR
+273 LRLLTYSKCPVFALR
-288 GEYVNNYNFD
+288 GEYVENYDFD
-298 GAYVYDAEEAD
+298 GAYVYDTAEN
-309 DDLRDALTQI
+309 DASLMDVIDQVLD
-319 IHGTPAR
+319 GVSPR
-326 DIPFYYVRHAY
+326 DIPFQYVTHSY
-337 PLINYKQAVNDGLKL
+337 PVINYPQAVADGLRL
-352 SECPRITEYI
+352 SECPRITQFI
-362 NRPPTFWQ
+362 NRPPTFWD
-370 TYQWH
+370 TYKWH
-375 ILAAI
+375 IMAVICLA
-380 ALLLG
+380 LG
-385 VFAAITIYIISQRRR
+385 ILTAAVTFMVSQRRR
-400 IAALHRYDYILRN
+400 IRALHRYDYILQN
-413 MPVVYTQGRV
+413 MPVVYVQGEV
-423 ESDHK
+423 QTDAK
-428 GHVTGIHFHDGNL
+428 GLVTGIRYQNGNK
-441 TFEKNFS
+441 TFETNFS
-448 TRQEDTSKPYFQ
+448 LSPAEGEERPVFLLAGIE
-460 IDGLPEMV
+460 EMV
-468 ETLMKQNGR
+468 TRLMKQNGND
-477 ESLSF
+477 SISF
-482 TQHFAGVQKT
+482 TQHFADVKKT
-492 YSFLV
+492 YSFLI
-497 CQTYEPNLIDVFA
+497 CQTYQPNLIDVFA
-510 VDVTGQV
+510 IDVTGQV
-517 KAEAELRDV
+517 KAETELRDV

-544 DLESGIITCEAPR
+544 DLEKEVITCEAPR

-572 NLNTPKNYTIAQK
+572 NANAPKNYTIAQK
-585 DYFERVHPDDRPN
+585 DYFERVHPDDRAN

-641 VGDDQK
+641 VGDDLK

-711 DADEKKQFVSIIE
+711 DADEKKQFVNIIE

-741 KIEANTLEFSY
+741 KIEANTLEFNY

-760 VNNMKKVVSQRV
+760 INNMKKVVSQRV

-778 NVVEGMRRCIVNGDQ
+778 NVVEGMRRCIVTADQ
-793 NRLSQILI
+793 NRLSQVLI

-824 QELYFYVR
+824 EELYFYVR
-832 DTGIGIAPDKIDQIF
+832 DTGIGISPEKIEKVF

-866 TQSLVEKMGGH
+866 SQSLIEKMGGH
-877 VGAQSD
+877 IGAQSD

-888 STFWFTIPYLPMP
+888 STFWFTIPYQPL
-901 EEEAN
+901 EETEESHEK
-906 QQQAIQQAK
+906 AIEHAK
-915 QVISHQMFTILI
+915 QVVSHQMFTILI
-927 AEDNESNFLLFKSI
+927 AEDNESNYLLFKSI

-950 AWDGREA
+950 AWDGVEA
-957 VEYYKKYQPN
+957 VECYKKFQPN

>member
-1 MTLLLAVLL
+1 VH
-10 GANLP
+10 
-15 LCAQEEQEAIEDTV
+15 AQEEEEIHEDAIN
-29 DVASSHRLLIINSYN
+29 VASDQRLLIINSYN
-44 EQAAWPQHVMSEVI
+44 EQSAWSQHVMSEVI
-58 KHVSMN
+58 QHVALKN
-64 NDIFVSISNMHDT
+64 NIFVSICNMHDT

-85 NLVADN
+85 NMVAGN
-91 IFKRYHKNHPRYVV
+91 LFNRYQSKHPDYVV
-105 LIGNLAF
+105 FIGNLAF
-112 TLRDRIKEH
+112 TLRDRIKAQ
-121 WGDIPMIVLSGE
+121 WGDIPMIVMSGE
-133 DTVAPTPYYYTAFY
+133 DTVAPTSYYYTAYY
-147 NDLDADELTPIKDLR
+147 NDLDADELTPMKDLR
-162 PDYNFTFIHSPAYV
+162 KDYNFTFIHSPAYT
-176 EETLDLMVRMMPQ
+176 EETIDLMLRLQPQ
-189 MKTLL
+189 MKTLI

-201 LNQAADRTIRT
+201 LNQTADRTIRE
-212 YLEQNHPDIQY
+212 YLLQNRPDIQY
-223 RHLTASEK
+223 HHLVASEK

-242 NDSTTGILF
+242 DDDTTGILF
-251 STWSYERTSTYGTPI
+251 STWSYERTNIYGRAI

-273 LRLVTYSHRPVFALR
+273 LRLVTFSHRPVFSLR

-298 GAYVYDAEEAD
+298 GAYVYDD
-309 DDLRDALTQI
+309 DENMGYLHDALDQI
-319 IHGTPAR
+319 IGGTPAR
-326 DIPFYYVRHAY
+326 DIPFHYVKKSY
-337 PLINYKQAVNDGLKL
+337 PLINYPQAVQDGLKL
-352 SECPRITEYI
+352 SECPRITHYL
-362 NRPPTFWQ
+362 NRPPSFWDK
-370 TYQWH
+370 YKWH
-375 ILAAI
+375 IMAGLTLLLAI
-380 ALLLG
+380 AA
-385 VFAAITIYIISQRRR
+385 VIAIYIISQRRR
-400 IAALHRYDYILRN
+400 INALHRYDYILRN
-413 MPVVYTQGRV
+413 MPVVYAQGHV
-423 ESDHK
+423 ETDAR
-428 GHVTGIHFHDGNL
+428 GQVTGIHIHDGNKK
-441 TFEKNFS
+441 FE
-448 TRQEDTSKPYFQ
+448 TSFALEQADADRPLFRINQFKE
-460 IDGLPEMV
+460 IV
-468 ETLMKQNGR
+468 ETLRKQNVN
-477 ESLSF
+477 ESISF
-482 TQHFAGVQKT
+482 SQHYPEVKKT
-492 YSFLV
+492 YSFLI
-497 CQTYEPNLIDVFA
+497 CQTYEPDLIDVFA

-517 KAEAELRDV
+517 KAETELRDV

-544 DLESGIITCEAPR
+544 DLEKEVITCEAPR

-572 NLNTPKNYTIAQK
+572 NINAPKNYTIAQK
-585 DYFERVHPDDRPN
+585 DYFERVHPDDRAN

-614 KTEFRVVNHIEG
+614 KTEFRVVNHVEG
-626 RRCVDWIEVNAITEQ
+626 RRCVDWIEVNAITEKE
-641 VGDDQK
+641 GDDHK

-666 ALIMAREKAR
+666 ALIAAREKAR

-752 HRTDINEL
+752 HRTNINDL
-760 VNNMKKVVSQRV
+760 VNNMKKVVSSRV
-772 RPDVVL
+772 RPDVRL
-778 NVVEGMRRCIVNGDQ
+778 NVVEGMGQCIVRADQ

-824 QELYFYVR
+824 EELYFYVR
-832 DTGIGIAPDKIDQIF
+832 DTGIGIGPDKIDKIF

-877 VGAQSD
+877 IGAQSD

-888 STFWFTIPYLPMP
+888 STFWFTLPYQPMDDD
-901 EEEAN
+901 ESKEDEGREH
-906 QQQAIQQAK
+906 AK
-915 QVISHQMFTILI
+915 EVISHQMFTILI
-927 AEDNESNFLLFKSI
+927 AEDNESNYLLFKSI
-941 LGKEYQLIH
+941 LGKDYQLIH
-950 AWDGREA
+950 AWDGVEA
-957 VEYYKKYQPN
+957 VEYYTKYHPN

-1034 NMINKS
+1034 SMINKS

>member
-1 MTLLLAVLL
+1 M
-10 GANLP
+10 P
-15 LCAQEEQEAIEDTV
+15 LYAADT
-29 DVASSHRLLIINSYN
+29 ASTVPNKRLVIINSYN
-44 EQAAWPQHVMSEVI
+44 EQAPWSQHVMSEVI
-58 KHVSMN
+58 KHVLSAS
-64 NDIFVSISNMHDT
+64 DKVYVSISNMHDVA
-77 GMANDSVY
+77 MANDSVY
-85 NLVADN
+85 QVVADN
-91 IFKRYHKNHPRYVV
+91 IFARYTDQKPEYAV

-112 TLRDRIKEH
+112 TLRDRIKQE
-121 WGDIPMIVLSGE
+121 WGDIPLVLLSGE
-133 DTVAPTPYYYTAFY
+133 DHVAPTRYYFSGQF
-147 NDLDADELTPIKDLR
+147 NDLDDDEMTSLQSLR
-162 PDYNFTFIHSPAYV
+162 KDYNFTYINAPAYP
-176 EETLDLMVRMMPQ
+176 EETLDLMFRLQPNLH
-189 MKTLL
+189 TLI

-201 LNQAADRTIRT
+201 LNQAADHKIRE
-212 YLEQNHPDIQY
+212 YLHRNHPDVTY
-223 RHLTASEK
+223 KRLVASEE
-231 NELTLRADLLK
+231 NERTLREGLLSE
-242 NDSTTGILF
+242 DRTTGILM
-251 STWSYERTSTYGTPI
+251 STWSYERTSTYGSSV

-273 LRLVTYSHRPVFALR
+273 LRLLTYSKCPVFALR
-288 GEYVNNYNFD
+288 GEYVENYDFD
-298 GAYVYDAEEAD
+298 GAYVYDTAEND
-309 DDLRDALTQI
+309 DRLMDVIDQVLD
-319 IHGTPAR
+319 GVSPR
-326 DIPFYYVRHAY
+326 DIPFQYVTHSY
-337 PLINYKQAVNDGLKL
+337 PVINYPQAMADGLRL
-352 SECPRITEYI
+352 SECPRITQFI
-362 NRPPTFWQ
+362 NRPPTFWD
-370 TYQWH
+370 TYKWH
-375 ILAAI
+375 IIAA
-380 ALLLG
+380 LCLVLG
-385 VFAAITIYIISQRRR
+385 ILTAAVTFMVSQRRR
-400 IAALHRYDYILRN
+400 IRALHRYDYILQN
-413 MPVVYTQGRV
+413 MPVVYVQGEV
-423 ESDHK
+423 QTDAK
-428 GHVTGIHFHDGNL
+428 GLVTGIRYRNGNK
-441 TFEKNFS
+441 TFETNFS
-448 TRQEDTSKPYFQ
+448 LTPAEGEERPVFLLAGIE
-460 IDGLPEMV
+460 EMV
-468 ETLMKQNGR
+468 TRLMKQNGND
-477 ESLSF
+477 SISF
-482 TQHFAGVQKT
+482 TQHFADVKKT
-492 YSFLV
+492 YSFLI
-497 CQTYEPNLIDVFA
+497 CQTYQPNLIDVFA
-510 VDVTGQV
+510 IDVTGQV
-517 KAEAELRDV
+517 KAETELRDV

-544 DLESGIITCEAPR
+544 DLEKEVITCEAPR

-572 NLNTPKNYTIAQK
+572 NANAPKNYTIAQK
-585 DYFERVHPDDRPN
+585 DYFERVHPDDRAN

-641 VGDDQK
+641 MGDDQK

-666 ALIMAREKAR
+666 ALISAREKAR

-711 DADEKKQFVSIIE
+711 DADEKKQFVNIIE

-772 RPDVVL
+772 RPDVIL
-778 NVVEGMRRCIVNGDQ
+778 NVVEGMKRCIVSADQ

-824 QELYFYVR
+824 EELYFYVR
-832 DTGIGIAPDKIDQIF
+832 DTGIGIHPDKLEKIF

-877 VGAQSD
+877 IGALSD

-888 STFWFTIPYLPMP
+888 STFWFTLPYLPM
-901 EEEAN
+901 EESEGN
-906 QQQAIQQAK
+906 KQEGIEHAK
-915 QVISHQMFTILI
+915 QVVSHQMFTILI
-927 AEDNESNFLLFKSI
+927 AEDNESNYLLFKSI

-950 AWDGREA
+950 AWDGVEA

-982 ATREIRKL
+982 ATREIRKI

-1034 NMINKS
+1034 SMINKS

>member
-1 MTLLLAVLL
+1 M
-10 GANLP
+10 P
-15 LCAQEEQEAIEDTV
+15 LYAADT
-29 DVASSHRLLIINSYN
+29 ASTVPNKRLVIINSYN
-44 EQAAWPQHVMSEVI
+44 EQAPWSQHVMSEVI
-58 KHVSMN
+58 KHVLSAS
-64 NDIFVSISNMHDT
+64 DKVYVSISNMHDVA
-77 GMANDSVY
+77 MANDTVY
-85 NLVADN
+85 QTVANN
-91 IFKRYHKNHPRYVV
+91 IFARYADQKPAYAV

-112 TLRDRIKEH
+112 TLRDRIKQE
-121 WGDIPMIVLSGE
+121 WGDIPLVLLSGE
-133 DTVAPTPYYYTAFY
+133 DHVAPTRYYFSGQF
-147 NDLDADELTPIKDLR
+147 NDLDDDEMTSLQSLR
-162 PDYNFTFIHSPAYV
+162 KDYNFTYINAPAYP
-176 EETLDLMVRMMPQ
+176 EETLDLMFRLQPNLH
-189 MKTLL
+189 TLI

-201 LNQAADRTIRT
+201 LNQAADHKIRE
-212 YLEQNHPDIQY
+212 YLHRNHPDVTY
-223 RHLTASEK
+223 KRLVASEE
-231 NELTLRADLLK
+231 NERALREGLLSE
-242 NDSTTGILF
+242 DRTTGILM
-251 STWSYERTSTYGTPI
+251 STWSYERTSTYGSSV

-273 LRLVTYSHRPVFALR
+273 LRLLTYSKCPVFALR
-288 GEYVNNYNFD
+288 GEYVENYDFD
-298 GAYVYDAEEAD
+298 GAYVYDTAEN
-309 DDLRDALTQI
+309 DAHLMSVIDQVLD
-319 IHGTPAR
+319 GVSPR
-326 DIPFYYVRHAY
+326 DIPFQYVTHSY
-337 PLINYKQAVNDGLKL
+337 PVINYPQAVADGLRL
-352 SECPRITEYI
+352 NECPRITQFI
-362 NRPPTFWQ
+362 NRPPTFWD
-370 TYQWH
+370 TYKWH
-375 ILAAI
+375 IMAALCLA
-380 ALLLG
+380 LG
-385 VFAAITIYIISQRRR
+385 ILTAAVTFIVSQRRR
-400 IAALHRYDYILRN
+400 IRALHRYDYILQN
-413 MPVVYTQGRV
+413 MPVVYVQGEV
-423 ESDHK
+423 QTDAK
-428 GHVTGIHFHDGNL
+428 GLVTGIRYQNGNK
-441 TFEKNFS
+441 TFETNFS
-448 TRQEDTSKPYFQ
+448 LTPAEGEERPVFLLAGIE
-460 IDGLPEMV
+460 EMV
-468 ETLMKQNGR
+468 TRLMKQNGND
-477 ESLSF
+477 SISF
-482 TQHFAGVQKT
+482 TQHFADVKKT
-492 YSFLV
+492 YSFLI
-497 CQTYEPNLIDVFA
+497 CQTYQPNLIDVFA
-510 VDVTGQV
+510 IDVTGQV
-517 KAEAELRDV
+517 KAETELRDV

-544 DLESGIITCEAPR
+544 DLEKEVITCEAPR

-572 NLNTPKNYTIAQK
+572 NANAPKNYTIAQK
-585 DYFERVHPDDRPN
+585 DYFERVHPDDRAN

-641 VGDDQK
+641 VGDDLK

-711 DADEKKQFVSIIE
+711 DADEKKQFVNIIE

-741 KIEANTLEFSY
+741 KIEANTLEFNY

-760 VNNMKKVVSQRV
+760 INNMKKVVSQRV

-778 NVVEGMRRCIVNGDQ
+778 NVVEGMRRCIVTADQ
-793 NRLSQILI
+793 NRLSQVLI

-824 QELYFYVR
+824 EELYFYVR
-832 DTGIGIAPDKIDQIF
+832 DTGIGISPEKIEKVF

-866 TQSLVEKMGGH
+866 SQSLIEKMGGH
-877 VGAQSD
+877 IGAQSD

-888 STFWFTIPYLPMP
+888 STFWFTIPYQPL
-901 EEEAN
+901 EETEESHEK
-906 QQQAIQQAK
+906 AIEHAK
-915 QVISHQMFTILI
+915 QVVSHQMFTILI
-927 AEDNESNFLLFKSI
+927 AEDNESNYLLFKSI

-950 AWDGREA
+950 AWDGVEA
-957 VEYYKKYQPN
+957 VECYKKFQPN